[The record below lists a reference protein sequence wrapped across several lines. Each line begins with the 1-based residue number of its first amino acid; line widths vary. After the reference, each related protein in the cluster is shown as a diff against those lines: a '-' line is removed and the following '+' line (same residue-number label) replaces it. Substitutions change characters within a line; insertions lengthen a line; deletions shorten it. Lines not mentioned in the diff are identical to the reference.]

1 MIKQTSQC
9 IVQEIAISVQQKG
22 EEMVG
27 GTGHGSAVL
36 CVTTDC
42 CPNEGHSEVSEKAE
56 CL

>member
-9 IVQEIAISVQQKG
+9 IVQDIAISVQQKC